1 MKKTLCALLGALV
14 LVPMAGGSTLA
25 GDARTPVYVEGNK
38 PIAPYSPGIKL
49 ANGMLF
55 VSGQIPYVNGEIPEE
70 ARNDVSAQ
78 TRIVME
84 NLESVLKEAGY
95 SFDDVVRATVFM
107 TDMGNYGA
115 FNKVYGTYWGEDSVP
130 PARAAV
136 EVGALPGS
144 KPGAPVLV
152 EVSMIAAK

>member
-1 MKKTLCALLGALV
+1 MKTLIKTITILAIGASVLGGTAV
-14 LVPMAGGSTLA
+14 AADV
-25 GDARTPVYVEGNK
+25 RTPVYPAGNK

-49 ANGMLF
+49 SNGMLF
-55 VSGQIPYVNGEIPEE
+55 VSGQIPYVKGAIPDE
-70 ARNDVSAQ
+70 AKNDVSAQ
-78 TRIVME
+78 TKIVME
-84 NLESVLKEAGY
+84 NLRSVLKEAGY
-95 SFDDVVRATVFM
+95 DFDDVVRATVFI
-107 TDMGNYGA
+107 TDMKNYGA
-115 FNKVYGTYWGEDSVP
+115 FNKVYGTYWGEGKVP